1 MTTDCSGESIGARL
15 ARIAAREQ
23 DRVAVVEGDARIGY
37 RDLDR
42 AASGVAAR
50 IVVATAGRDG
60 PLCLFFECKLATVV
74 AIFGAARS
82 GRAYVP
88 LDAGDPQARLAAI
101 LDDCAPV
108 ALLTD
113 ARLAPRAQALAPSG
127 CTVIAFD
134 DVARERSTLSLA
146 DVAGDAALYIHYTS
160 GSTGAPKGALQTH
173 ANVLFYADVY
183 ARALRI
189 VPADRMSLVY
199 TMSFA
204 AGNGDVVRALTQGAT
219 LCGYDLRRDG
229 IAPLA
234 DWLDRERVSVLHM
247 PPTAFREFAGRLA
260 PSRILPHLRALHL
273 GGEPVFANDVR
284 LFRERTLPHCIL
296 VNHLASTEAGV
307 IAQHVVD
314 HASALPSGPL
324 VPAGRAVDGVR
335 IEIHRDDGSLAD
347 VEEVG
352 EIVVASRHV
361 SPGYWRRPELDRTT
375 FADVEGE
382 PGVRRYRTRDLG
394 RLDAEGRLHFVGR
407 SGSRVKIRGYSVDL
421 AEVEATLATC
431 PLVEKAAV
439 VAIDEGS
446 QANPTRL
453 VAYAVARSDAAR
465 DPQSVRRHVAAM
477 LPLYMLPARIH
488 YLDALPLT
496 ATGKVDRNALATM
509 RPLVAGA
516 RELEAPRD
524 DVERA
529 IADIFAEMLA
539 LDTVGRDDDFF
550 LQGGDSL
557 LSVELEFRVA
567 EAFGVRVGNFHRG
580 ATVASIA
587 ACVRAIRD
595 DPQHGTRC
603 FPVLIPLWTHGR
615 APPLFLVH
623 GRHGQAFV
631 SPHFMRLLGDDQ
643 PVWAFQARGLDGVS
657 AAHVSVDDMA
667 ADYLGELRKVRAHGP
682 YFLGS
687 LCAGVYIVA
696 SIARALRAAGE
707 DVLPLLLLDPPN
719 SVSQPGY
726 WQISEDEF
734 VAKMQA
740 RHARGTT
747 AGPTEDPVY
756 MQAVIRTT
764 AAFEQAIAKHRP
776 LPYDG
781 AVYVLSSHQRM
792 HRDDPL
798 ALRRIF
804 TGRYKRYEVGETH
817 AAALDPRNPVFAST
831 LRRCVG
837 LILDAARSCA
847 PEGELTPESREPV
860 AKIVEGGADVQRV
873 Q

>member
-1 MTTDCSGESIGARL
+1 MIVCSEASVTTDSGGESIGARL
-15 ARIAAREQ
+15 AKIAAREQ
-23 DRVAVVEGDARIGY
+23 DRVAVIEGDARIGY

-50 IVVATAGRDG
+50 IVAATTARDG
-60 PLCLFFECKLATVV
+60 PLCLFFERKLATVV

-88 LDAGDPQARLAAI
+88 LDAGDPPARLAAI
-101 LDDCAPV
+101 LDDCSPV

-113 ARLAPRAQALAPSG
+113 ARLAPRARALAPPQ

-134 DVARERSTLSLA
+134 DVARERSATSMA
-146 DVAGDAALYIHYTS
+146 DVDRDAALYIHYTS
-160 GSTGAPKGALQTH
+160 GSTGAPKGAIQTH

-189 VPADRMSLVY
+189 AAADRMSLVY

-219 LCGYDLRRDG
+219 LCAYDLRRDG

-260 PSRILPHLRALHL
+260 PSRTLPHLRALHL

-307 IAQHVVD
+307 IAQQFVD
-314 HASALPSGPL
+314 HSSAMPAGPL

-335 IEIHRDDGSLAD
+335 IEIHRDDGSLAGCG
-347 VEEVG
+347 ELG

-394 RLDAEGRLHFVGR
+394 SLDAEGRLQFVGR

-421 AEVEATLATC
+421 AEIEATLATC

-446 QANPTRL
+446 AENPVRL
-453 VAYAVARSDAAR
+453 VAYVVAQVDAAR
-465 DPQSVRRHVAAM
+465 DAQSVRRHLASR

-488 YLDALPLT
+488 YVDALPVT
-496 ATGKVDRNALATM
+496 ATGKVDRNALATVP
-509 RPLVAGA
+509 PLAVSA
-516 RELEAPRD
+516 RDVEAPRD
-524 DVERA
+524 DIEREV
-529 IADIFAEMLA
+529 ADIFAELLA
-539 LDTVGRDDDFF
+539 LESVGRGDDFF

-557 LSVELEFRVA
+557 LSVELEFRIV
-567 EAFGVRVGNFHRG
+567 EAFGVRVGDFHRG

-587 ACVRAIRD
+587 ANVRALRD
-595 DPQHGTRC
+595 DPKRDAGS
-603 FPVLIPLWTHGR
+603 FPVLIPLWTQGR
-615 APPLFLVH
+615 APPLFIVH

-643 PVWAFQARGLDGVS
+643 PVWSFQARGLDGVS
-657 AAHVSVDDMA
+657 VPHASVDDMA
-667 ADYLGELRKVRAHGP
+667 AEYLAELRKTRPQGP
-682 YFLGS
+682 YFMGS
-687 LCAGVYIVA
+687 LCAGVYVVA
-696 SIARALRAAGE
+696 AMARSLRAAGDE
-707 DVLPLLLLDPPN
+707 VLPLLLLDPPN

-726 WQISEDEF
+726 WQMSDDAF
-734 VAKMQA
+734 VTKMQA
-740 RHARGTT
+740 RHARGIT
-747 AGPTEDPVY
+747 AGPTEDPLY
-756 MQAVIRTT
+756 MRAVVRTT
-764 AAFEQAIAKHRP
+764 AAFEKAIAKHRP

-781 AVYVLSSHQRM
+781 PVYVLSSHQRM
-792 HRDDPL
+792 QRDDPL
-798 ALRRIF
+798 ALRAIF

-831 LRRCVG
+831 LKRCVS
-837 LILDAARSCA
+837 LILDAARSAA
-847 PEGELTPESREPV
+847 PTGS
-860 AKIVEGGADVQRV
+860 
-873 Q
+873 

>member
-1 MTTDCSGESIGARL
+1 MTDESLGARL

-23 DRVAVVEGDARIGY
+23 DRFAVVEGGARIGY
-37 RDLDR
+37 RDLDC
-42 AASGVAAR
+42 AASAVAAR
-50 IVVATAGRDG
+50 IVAATAGRDG
-60 PLCLFFECKLATVV
+60 PLCLFFERKLATVV
-74 AIFGAARS
+74 AIFGVARS

-108 ALLTD
+108 ALLTE
-113 ARLAPRAQALAPSG
+113 ARLAPRAQALAPSD
-127 CTVIAFD
+127 CTMIVFD
-134 DVARERSTLSLA
+134 DVARERSSASL
-146 DVAGDAALYIHYTS
+146 DEVAGDAPLYIHYTS
-160 GSTGAPKGALQTH
+160 GSTGAPKGAIQTH

-189 VPADRMSLVY
+189 APADRMSLVY

-219 LCGYDLRRDG
+219 LCAYDLRCDG

-284 LFRERTLPHCIL
+284 LFRERTLPHCVL

-307 IAQHVVD
+307 IAQQFVD
-314 HASALPSGPL
+314 HASAMPAGPL
-324 VPAGRAVDGVR
+324 VPVGRAVDGVR
-335 IEIHRDDGSLAD
+335 VEIHRNDGSRAGPD
-347 VEEVG
+347 EVG

-361 SPGYWRRPELDRTT
+361 SPGYWRRPELDRAT
-375 FADVEGE
+375 FANVDGE

-394 RLDAEGRLHFVGR
+394 RVDAEGRLHFIGR

-421 AEVEATLATC
+421 ADVEATLATC
-431 PLVEKAAV
+431 PLVEKSAV

-446 QANPTRL
+446 TENPTRL
-453 VAYAVARSDAAR
+453 VAYVVAQADAPR
-465 DPQSVRRHVAAM
+465 DAQNVRRHLASR

-488 YLDALPLT
+488 YLDALPVT
-496 ATGKVDRNALATM
+496 ATGKVDRNALVNVQ
-509 RPLVAGA
+509 PLALAA
-516 RELEAPRD
+516 RDVEAPRD
-524 DVERA
+524 ELERA
-529 IADIFAEMLA
+529 LADIFAELLA
-539 LDTVGRDDDFF
+539 LDAVGRDDDFF

-567 EAFGVRVGNFHRG
+567 EAFGARVGNFHRG

-587 ACVRAIRD
+587 ASVRAIFD
-595 DPQHGTRC
+595 DPTRAARS
-603 FPVLIPLWTHGR
+603 FPVLIPLWTQGR
-615 APPLFLVH
+615 APPLFIVH

-657 AAHVSVDDMA
+657 APHVSVDDMA
-667 ADYLGELRKVRAHGP
+667 AEYLAEMRKVRARGP

-687 LCAGVYIVA
+687 LCAGVYVVA
-696 SIARALRAAGE
+696 SMARALRAAGE

-747 AGPTEDPVY
+747 AGPTEDPAY

-781 AVYVLSSHQRM
+781 AVYVLSSHHRM
-792 HRDDPL
+792 QRDDPL

-817 AAALDPRNPVFAST
+817 AAALDPRNPLFAST
-831 LRRCVG
+831 LKRCVS
-837 LILDAARSCA
+837 LILDATRSGA
-847 PEGELTPESREPV
+847 PT
-860 AKIVEGGADVQRV
+860 AT
-873 Q
+873 

>member
-1 MTTDCSGESIGARL
+1 MTDESLGARL

-23 DRVAVVEGDARIGY
+23 DRVAIVEGDARIGY
-37 RDLDR
+37 RDLDC

-50 IVVATAGRDG
+50 IRAAAAGRDG
-60 PLCLFFECKLATVV
+60 PLCLFFERKLATVV
-74 AIFGAARS
+74 AIFGVARS

-101 LDDCAPV
+101 LDDCSPV

-134 DVARERSTLSLA
+134 DIARERRSASLA
-146 DVAGDAALYIHYTS
+146 GVDGAAPLYIHYTS
-160 GSTGAPKGALQTH
+160 GSTGAPKGAIQTH

-189 VPADRMSLVY
+189 AAADRMSLVY

-219 LCGYDLRRDG
+219 LCAYDLRRDG

-260 PSRILPHLRALHL
+260 PSRTLPHLRALHL

-307 IAQHVVD
+307 IAQQFVD
-314 HASALPSGPL
+314 HASAMPAGPL
-324 VPAGRAVDGVR
+324 VPVGRAVDGVR
-335 IEIHRDDGSLAD
+335 IEIRRDDGSLAGPD
-347 VEEVG
+347 EVG

-375 FADVEGE
+375 FANVEGE

-394 RLDAEGRLHFVGR
+394 RVDAEGRLHFIGR

-431 PLVEKAAV
+431 PHVEKAAV

-446 QANPTRL
+446 SVNPTRL
-453 VAYAVARSDAAR
+453 VAYVVAQGGAPRDA
-465 DPQSVRRHVAAM
+465 QSVRRHLASR

-488 YLDALPLT
+488 YLDALPVT
-496 ATGKVDRNALATM
+496 ATGKVDRNALVKTQ
-509 RPLVAGA
+509 PLAAGA
-516 RELEAPRD
+516 WDVETARD
-524 DVERA
+524 DVERV
-529 IADIFAEMLA
+529 IADIFVELLA
-539 LDTVGRDDDFF
+539 LESVGRDDDFF

-587 ACVRAIRD
+587 ASVRAIRD
-595 DPQHGTRC
+595 DPTRAAPS
-603 FPVLIPLWTHGR
+603 FPVLIPLWTQGR
-615 APPLFLVH
+615 APPLFIVH

-657 AAHVSVDDMA
+657 TPHASVDDMA
-667 ADYLGELRKVRAHGP
+667 AEYLAEMRKVRPHGP

-687 LCAGVYIVA
+687 LCAGVYVVA
-696 SIARALRAAGE
+696 SMARALRAAGE

-747 AGPTEDPVY
+747 AGPTKDPAY

-781 AVYVLSSHQRM
+781 PVYVLSSHQRM

-817 AAALDPRNPVFAST
+817 AAALDPRNPLFAST
-831 LRRCVG
+831 LKRCVS
-837 LILDAARSCA
+837 LILDTARSGA
-847 PEGELTPESREPV
+847 PTAS
-860 AKIVEGGADVQRV
+860 
-873 Q
+873 

>member
-1 MTTDCSGESIGARL
+1 MTTDNGGESIGARL
-15 ARIAAREQ
+15 AKIAAREQ
-23 DRVAVVEGDARIGY
+23 DRVAVIEGDARIVY

-50 IVVATAGRDG
+50 IVAATSAREG
-60 PLCLFFECKLATVV
+60 PLCLFFERKLATVV

-88 LDAGDPQARLAAI
+88 LDAGDPPARLAAI
-101 LDDCAPV
+101 LDDCSPV

-113 ARLAPRAQALAPSG
+113 ARLASRAHALAPSD

-134 DVARERSTLSLA
+134 DVARERSSTSLA

-160 GSTGAPKGALQTH
+160 GSTGAPKGAIQTH

-189 VPADRMSLVY
+189 APADRMSLVY

-204 AGNGDVVRALTQGAT
+204 AGNGDVVRALTQGAM
-219 LCGYDLRRDG
+219 LCAYDLRRDG
-229 IAPLA
+229 IASLA

-260 PSRILPHLRALHL
+260 ASRILPHLRALHL

-307 IAQHVVD
+307 IAQQFVD
-314 HASALPSGPL
+314 HASAMPVGPL

-335 IEIHRDDGSLAD
+335 IEIRADNGSLAD
-347 VEEVG
+347 PDEIG

-361 SPGYWRRPELDRTT
+361 SPGYWRRPELDRAA
-375 FADVEGE
+375 FQDVEGE
-382 PGVRRYRTRDLG
+382 PGFRRYRTRDLG
-394 RLDAEGRLHFVGR
+394 SLDTDGRLHFVGR
-407 SGSRVKIRGYSVDL
+407 VGSRVKIRGYSVDL
-421 AEVEATLATC
+421 AEVEAALATY

-439 VAIDEGS
+439 AAIDEGS
-446 QANPTRL
+446 VEKPTRL
-453 VAYAVARSDAAR
+453 VAYVVARSDAPR
-465 DPQSVRRHVAAM
+465 DAQNVRRHLALR

-496 ATGKVDRNALATM
+496 ATGKVDRNALTTM
-509 RPLVAGA
+509 VPLAVSA
-516 RELEAPRD
+516 RDVEAPRD
-524 DVERA
+524 DIERQV
-529 IADIFAEMLA
+529 ADIFAELLA
-539 LDTVGRDDDFF
+539 LDAVGRDDDFF

-557 LSVELEFRVA
+557 LTVELEFRVA

-587 ACVRAIRD
+587 ANVRALRD
-595 DPQHGTRC
+595 DPERAARS
-603 FPVLIPLWTHGR
+603 FPVLMPLWTQGG
-615 APPLFLVH
+615 APPLFIVH

-643 PVWAFQARGLDGVS
+643 PVWAFQARGLDGSS
-657 AAHVSVDDMA
+657 APHASVDDMA
-667 ADYLGELRKVRAHGP
+667 AEYLAELRKVRAHGP

-687 LCAGVYIVA
+687 LCAGVYVVA
-696 SIARALRAAGE
+696 AMARSLRAAGE
-707 DVLPLLLLDPPN
+707 EVLPLLLLDPPN

-726 WQISEDEF
+726 RQMSEEAF

-740 RHARGTT
+740 RHARGIT
-747 AGPTEDPVY
+747 AGPTEDAVY
-756 MQAVIRTT
+756 MRAVIATT

-776 LPYDG
+776 LSYDG
-781 AVYVLSSHQRM
+781 PVYVLSSHQRM
-792 HRDDPL
+792 QRGDPL

-817 AAALDPRNPVFAST
+817 AAALDPRNPVFANT
-831 LRRCVG
+831 LKRCVG
-837 LILDAARSCA
+837 LILDAARAGA
-847 PEGELTPESREPV
+847 PTGS
-860 AKIVEGGADVQRV
+860 
-873 Q
+873 

>member
-1 MTTDCSGESIGARL
+1 MTTHCGGESIGARL
-15 ARIAAREQ
+15 AKMAAREQ
-23 DRVAVVEGDARIGY
+23 DRAAVVEGDARIGY

-42 AASGVAAR
+42 AASGVASR
-50 IVVATAGRDG
+50 IIGASTGGNG
-60 PLCLFFECKLATVV
+60 PFCLFFERKLATIV
-74 AIFGAARS
+74 AMFGAARS

-88 LDAGDPQARLAAI
+88 LDAGDPEARLRAI
-101 LDDCAPV
+101 LDDCSPA

-113 ARLAPRAQALAPSG
+113 ARLAPRAHAIAPPG
-127 CTVIAFD
+127 CNVIVID
-134 DVARERSTLSLA
+134 DVSRERGAASLP
-146 DVAGDAALYIHYTS
+146 DVSADAALYVHYTS
-160 GSTGAPKGALQTH
+160 GSTGAPKGAIQTH
-173 ANVLFYADVY
+173 ANVVFYADVY

-189 VPADRMSLVY
+189 APGDRLSLVY

-204 AGNGDVVRALTQGAT
+204 AGNGDVFRAITQGAT
-219 LCGYDLRRDG
+219 LCAYDLRRDG

-260 PSRILPHLRALHL
+260 PSRILPHLRAFHL

-307 IAQHVVD
+307 IAQHFVD
-314 HASALPSGPL
+314 HASPLPPGPL
-324 VPAGRAVDGVR
+324 VPVGRPVDGVR
-335 IEIHRDDGSLAD
+335 IEIRRADGSLAGPD
-347 VEEVG
+347 EVG

-361 SPGYWRRPELDRTT
+361 SPGYWRRPELDEAA
-375 FADVEGE
+375 FSEAPGE
-382 PGVRRYRTRDLG
+382 PGVRRYRTRDVG
-394 RLDAEGRLHFVGR
+394 RLDAEGHLHFLGR

-421 AEVEATLATC
+421 AEVEGALATC

-439 VAIDEGS
+439 VAIDEAS
-446 QANPTRL
+446 PTNPVRL
-453 VAYAVARSDAAR
+453 VAHIVARSDAPR
-465 DPQSVRRHVAAM
+465 DPQVVRRHLAAR
-477 LPLYMLPARIH
+477 LPLYMLPARIR
-488 YLDALPLT
+488 YLDALPVT
-496 ATGKVDRNALATM
+496 ASGKIDRNALATM
-509 RPLVAGA
+509 HPLEVVARA
-516 RELEAPRD
+516 VEAPRD
-524 DVERA
+524 DVERKV
-529 IADIFAEMLA
+529 ADIFADLLA
-539 LDTVGRDDDFF
+539 LDLVGRDDDFF

-557 LSVELEFRVA
+557 LSVELEFRLA

-587 ACVRAIRD
+587 SSVRRMRI
-595 DPQHGTRC
+595 DPQRGSRG
-603 FPVLIPLWTHGR
+603 FPVLIPLWTQGR

-643 PVWAFQARGLDGVS
+643 PVWAFQARGLDGSS
-657 AAHVSVDDMA
+657 APHASVEDMA
-667 ADYLGELRKVRAHGP
+667 AEYLGELRKVRARGP

-687 LCAGVYIVA
+687 LCAGVYVVA
-696 SIARALRAAGE
+696 AMARALRDAGE
-707 DVLPLLLLDPPN
+707 VVLPLLLLDPPN

-747 AGPTEDPVY
+747 AGPTEDPAY
-756 MQAVIRTT
+756 MRAVIRTT
-764 AAFEQAIAKHRP
+764 AAFERVIAKHRP

-781 AVYVLSSHQRM
+781 PAYVLSSHQRM

-817 AAALDPRNPVFAST
+817 AESLDPRNPVFAST

-837 LILDAARSCA
+837 LILDTVKV
-847 PEGELTPESREPV
+847 PGLDKEGL
-860 AKIVEGGADVQRV
+860 AKA
-873 Q
+873 